1 MLRRRNPRPDP
12 GRDTIA
18 ALCAQAELTLAA
30 LGLSGPFS
38 PAVLHE
44 RVQRHRGR
52 PVQLIARELTPPA
65 PHGLLIVTAQADYVF
80 YDDTADPVRRH
91 QIIGHEF
98 GHLLFDDQSGA
109 GPWQRSSYEVA
120 AERRAEVFGTVALQH
135 VAQWSAPLVNQVE
148 QFTMER
154 IAAVLTGRHE

>member
-12 GRDTIA
+12 DRETIA
-18 ALCAQAELTLAA
+18 QLCAQAERMLAA

-52 PVQLIARELTPPA
+52 PVQLIARELAPPA
-65 PHGLLIVTAQADYVF
+65 PHGLLIVTGQADYVF

-98 GHLLFDDQSGA
+98 GHLLFDDQPGT
-109 GPWQRSSYEVA
+109 GLWRRSSYEVA

-135 VAQWSAPLVNQVE
+135 LAQWSAPLANQVE
-148 QFTMER
+148 QSTLER
-154 IAAVLTGRHE
+154 ITTVLTGRPE